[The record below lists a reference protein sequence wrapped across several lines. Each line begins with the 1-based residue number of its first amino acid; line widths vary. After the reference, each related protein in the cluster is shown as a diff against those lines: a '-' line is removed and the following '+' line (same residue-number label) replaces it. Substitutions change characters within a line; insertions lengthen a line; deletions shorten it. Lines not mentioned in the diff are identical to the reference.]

1 MIYVL
6 KLILTY
12 SGVRHF
18 ISKIL
23 IVFLTSIGIV
33 ILGGEIMNVHIYFP
47 VQIIESDKIPYHRL
61 QSARLA
67 VIICF
72 VYFGIRYLFWK
83 SVKMYPIQFL
93 NIILKSLAVSSLFVY
108 YTFQMELKE
117 YWFVLFF
124 FIVAIIL
131 HYASRP
137 EIKKY
142 FKHR

>member
-1 MIYVL
+1 M
-6 KLILTY
+6 
-12 SGVRHF
+12 RHI

-23 IVFLTSIGIV
+23 IAILTSIGIV
-33 ILGGEIMNVHIYFP
+33 IIGGEIMNIHIYFP
-47 VQIIESDKIPYHRL
+47 LQISEDKQIPYHRM
-61 QSARLA
+61 QSVRLA

-72 VYFGIRYLFWK
+72 IYFGIRYLIWN

-93 NIILKSLAVSSLFVY
+93 NIILKSLAISSLFVY

-124 FIVAIIL
+124 FVVATVL
-131 HYASRP
+131 HFASRP

-142 FKHR
+142 FKQN

>member
-1 MIYVL
+1 M
-6 KLILTY
+6 
-12 SGVRHF
+12 RHI

-23 IVFLTSIGIV
+23 IAILTSIGIV
-33 ILGGEIMNVHIYFP
+33 IIGGEIMNIHIYFP
-47 VQIIESDKIPYHRL
+47 LQISEDKQIPYHRM
-61 QSARLA
+61 QSVRLA

-72 VYFGIRYLFWK
+72 IYFGIRYLIWN

-93 NIILKSLAVSSLFVY
+93 NIILKSLAISSLFVY

-124 FIVAIIL
+124 FVISIIL
-131 HYASRP
+131 HFASRP
-137 EIKKY
+137 EIRKY